1 MCTISMTACYSLD
14 ICRVLPLLAVKELQ
28 RALEIERSERQ
39 SAESKTLRLLAEVRE
54 YHEKI
59 VRLKE
64 AKAK

>member
-1 MCTISMTACYSLD
+1 MFY
-14 ICRVLPLLAVKELQ
+14 VPLLAVKELQ